1 MPNLNVPNIDD
12 IELDQ
17 VLKALGDPIRLS
29 VIEQLLMAKG
39 KELTCGEF
47 EHNVATS
54 TFSHHIKILYE
65 AGLLCGRSEG
75 TKCYNSLRVKEIKER
90 FPGLLEMIKKS
101 LGPKLSS
108 R

>member
-1 MPNLNVPNIDD
+1 MPNLNVPDVKD

-29 VIEQLLMAKG
+29 VIQQLLKARG
-39 KELTCGEF
+39 KELACGEF

-65 AGLLCGRSEG
+65 AGLIAGRSEG
-75 TKCYNSLRVKEIKER
+75 TKCLNSLRIKDLKAR
-90 FPGLLEMIKKS
+90 FPGLVEMLKKS
-101 LGPKLSS
+101 I
-108 R
+108 